1 MGCKVAVVGAG
12 ITGLVAGW
20 EMLQAG
26 VDVVLLEAG
35 NQAGGKISGSTVGGI
50 KADAGPDGFITRD
63 PAAIELCD
71 SLGLASELVTP
82 EASKAY
88 IWCEEALR
96 CLPEKSLLG
105 VPYNAAAAGL
115 TDILTPAGLAAL
127 RHGLS
132 QQVTCGGSDDTFS
145 NYATITEQGSTQT
158 DTSSNTTNS
167 NSRDISNRDISIGT
181 ALRPRIGDEAFERLV
196 DPLLGGIHAGTA
208 DDLSL
213 AACAPVICEALQQNG
228 TLAEAL
234 GRRRE
239 LAADKKKT
247 AVFKSVRGG
256 VFRIVDALTAKLGKR
271 VQLGTPVLSLE
282 PEHSGRS
289 EHSRYAKHAVNKKPV
304 QGSQGQHFRGGGQYG
319 MDAVNEKSTQSS
331 QGWRLTT
338 PQRTFSTDAVIL
350 ATPAW
355 VTGRLLEPY
364 SATAANLLKNI
375 NYADVVLVTFV
386 LPLKCIARPLDGA
399 GFLVPRSEGLMTT
412 ACSWTSSKWQHY
424 QQSGKVVLRVSA
436 GRIDDRRWVDLNH
449 FELAAVLID
458 ELAYFGVID
467 PSVRLTGNIKLAS
480 DVNRASTA
488 KPDLAFSTCD
498 TVLCGSTT
506 FNFPAAGTD
515 AAVRVTPWF
524 RALPQYRPG
533 HLELVKDIEEHLNA
547 DTSGLVA
554 AGAAFN
560 GLGLSACVRQGRN
573 AAVAVLEKF

>member
-20 EMLQAG
+20 EMLQSG
-26 VDVVLLEAG
+26 VDVVLLEANG
-35 NQAGGKISGSTVGGI
+35 RAGGKISGSTVGGI
-50 KADAGPDGFITRD
+50 KVDAGPDSFITRD
-63 PAAIELCD
+63 PAATELCD
-71 SLGLASELVTP
+71 SLGLTSELVTP
-82 EASKAY
+82 EVSRAY
-88 IWCEEALR
+88 IWREEALR
-96 CLPEKSLLG
+96 CLPEESLFG
-105 VPYNAAAAGL
+105 VPYNAATAGL
-115 TDILTPAGLAAL
+115 TDILTPAGLAEL

-132 QQVTCGGSDDTFS
+132 LQAAHVGFDDTFS
-145 NYATITEQGSTQT
+145 NCATITEQGSTQT
-158 DTSSNTTNS
+158 GTSSNTTNDNS
-167 NSRDISNRDISIGT
+167 GDISSRDMSIGA

-196 DPLLGGIHAGTA
+196 DPLLAGIHAGTA

-213 AACAPVICEALQQNG
+213 AACAPVIHEALQQNC
-228 TLAEAL
+228 TLSEAL
-234 GRRRE
+234 SRGRE
-239 LAADKKKT
+239 PGADKKKT
-247 AVFKSVRGG
+247 AVVFKSVRGG
-256 VFRIVDALTAKLGKR
+256 VFHIVNALTAELGR
-271 VQLGTPVLSLE
+271 RIRLETPVLSLE

-289 EHSRYAKHAVNKKPV
+289 GHSKYAKHAVDKKPG
-304 QGSQGQHFRGGGQYG
+304 QG
-319 MDAVNEKSTQSS
+319 S

-355 VTGRLLEPY
+355 VTGQLLEPY
-364 SATAANLLKNI
+364 SATAANLLKSI
-375 NYADVVLVTFV
+375 NYADVVLATFV
-386 LPLKCIARPLDGA
+386 LPLNCMARPLDGS
-399 GFLVPRSEGLMTT
+399 GFLVPRSEGLVTT
-412 ACSWTSSKWQHY
+412 ACSWASSKWQHY

-467 PSVRLTGNIKLAS
+467 PSVRLTGNE
-480 DVNRASTA
+480 NRASIA
-488 KPDLAFSTCD
+488 KPDLAFSTCN
-498 TVLCGSTT
+498 TVLSGSIV
-506 FNFPAAGTD
+506 FNFPAAGMD

-533 HLELVKDIEEHLNA
+533 HLELAKNIEKHLNA
-547 DTSGLVA
+547 DTSRLVA

>member
-20 EMLQAG
+20 EMLQSG
-26 VDVVLLEAG
+26 VDVVLLEANG
-35 NQAGGKISGSTVGGI
+35 QAGGKIGGSTVGGI
-50 KADAGPDGFITRD
+50 KVDAGPDSFITRD

-71 SLGLASELVTP
+71 SLGLASELVIP

-132 QQVTCGGSDDTFS
+132 QQVTCGGSGDTFS
-145 NYATITEQGSTQT
+145 NYAKITEQGSTQT
-158 DTSSNTTNS
+158 DTSSNITNS
-167 NSRDISNRDISIGT
+167 NSRDISNRDISIGV

-234 GRRRE
+234 SRGRE

-256 VFRIVDALTAKLGKR
+256 VFRIVDALTAELGKR
-271 VQLGTPVLSLE
+271 VQLGTPVLSLK

-289 EHSRYAKHAVNKKPV
+289 EHSTYAKHAVDKKP
-304 QGSQGQHFRGGGQYG
+304 
-319 MDAVNEKSTQSS
+319 TQNS

-355 VTGRLLEPY
+355 VTAQLLEPH
-364 SATAANLLKNI
+364 SITAANLLKSI
-375 NYADVVLVTFV
+375 NYADVVLATLV
-386 LPLKCIARPLDGA
+386 LPSKCIARPLDGS

-412 ACSWTSSKWQHY
+412 ACSWASSKWQHY
-424 QQSGKVVLRVSA
+424 QQSGKVVLRMSA

-467 PSVRLTGNIKLAS
+467 PSVRLTGDIKLAS
-480 DVNRASTA
+480 DVNRVSTV
-488 KPDLAFSTCD
+488 KPDSAFSACD
-498 TVLCGSTT
+498 TVLSGSTT
-506 FNFPAAGTD
+506 FNFPAAGMD

-533 HLELVKDIEEHLNA
+533 HLGLAKDIEKHLNA
-547 DTSGLVA
+547 DTSRLVA

-560 GLGLSACVRQGRN
+560 GLGLAACVRQGRS
-573 AAVAVLEKF
+573 AAATILEKF